1 MPATLPTTRA
11 AAPLQSSWLGGAGD
25 GAAQNR
31 DARGGRPPPF
41 PTVAASIGSP
51 FRSRDGAG
59 DVSSLSPIHRL
70 GARAA
75 SAAAADADTPAS
87 IVPVASA
94 SVTDLSDKAVGAGE
108 LSDNTYSD
116 FDDDG
121 SDPDSLESGRNSRSA
136 SLRIAP
142 SPLSRPQE
150 LRAADD
156 VALVA
161 KIHNNDGRT
170 GRGSSAADG
179 VAGGSILMFMSQSSA
194 VSGKGDASGRGVA
207 AAAAAGGDP
216 APQVAASSVG
226 SPARAAPALLPGS
239 VRGAEGGGAEGD
251 ADSDD
256 HGADDGGGDYGADD
270 APISGGFSP
279 RESAVAYEAPTHINR
294 DLSADDRTRV
304 FFETMREQ
312 KRLEEEAKA
321 ADVAAKVAR
330 LDPAERAAYE
340 AKVAADAQ
348 YAQKKDKVITKQ
360 LTAFGSGRNVLLAG
374 RGRGRGR
381 GK

>member
-1 MPATLPTTRA
+1 M
-11 AAPLQSSWLGGAGD
+11 
-25 GAAQNR
+25 
-31 DARGGRPPPF
+31 
-41 PTVAASIGSP
+41 
-51 FRSRDGAG
+51 
-59 DVSSLSPIHRL
+59 SSLSPIHRL

-75 SAAAADADTPAS
+75 TAAAADADTPAS

-94 SVTDLSDKAVGAGE
+94 SVYELSEKAVGAGE

-161 KIHNNDGRT
+161 KIHDSDGRS
-170 GRGSSAADG
+170 GRGSSVADG
-179 VAGGSILMFMSQSSA
+179 VAGGSILMFMSQSSV
-194 VSGKGDASGRGVA
+194 VSGKGDGSGRGGLA
-207 AAAAAGGDP
+207 DMAAGGDP

-239 VRGAEGGGAEGD
+239 VRGNEGGGAEGG

-256 HGADDGGGDYGADD
+256 QGADDGGGDYASAGGADD

-321 ADVAAKVAR
+321 ADVAARVAR

-340 AKVAADAQ
+340 AKAAADAQ

-374 RGRGRGR
+374 KGRGRGR